1 MWTDKND
8 KQPQD
13 EAKRIKMSRS
23 HRSDRSARQQASGGG
38 QRLAD
43 NQTSGNHDNQSTG
56 SAPVTRKEAVGHGD
70 TTWTI
75 GVQDEI
81 TAACWDMESLPV
93 SQPISRRDHQ
103 EATSWQRKKTGSK
116 AAALTNIYQP
126 TKRGRGGG
134 RSGPSAPVTS
144 HQETSLTN

>member
-1 MWTDKND
+1 MSTDKNY

-13 EAKRIKMSRS
+13 EAKRIKVSRS

-38 QRLAD
+38 QRLAN
-43 NQTSGNHDNQSTG
+43 NQTSGSDDNQSTG

-75 GVQDEI
+75 SVRDEI

-103 EATSWQRKKTGSK
+103 EATSWQRRKPGSK
-116 AAALTNIYQP
+116 AAALTKIKQP
-126 TKRGRGGG
+126 KGGG
-134 RSGPSAPVTS
+134 GALDHQHLS
-144 HQETSLTN
+144 HHHREAELEKKLY